1 MKNEVR
7 EHINEIVNDINDLGD
22 KVGTKSGIYKL
33 TKKKLQT
40 KYSLETQSLTEA
52 LIFFESSIAECGLL
66 KVSRTSY
73 ASKELFRAEFREF
86 LTASKYIAIDKFN
99 SNRFLL
105 HNEETDTYEQVSINI
120 SKPKTIVK
128 EVVRQEMITNKK
140 VGKKEARK
148 NLAK

>member
-1 MKNEVR
+1 M
-7 EHINEIVNDINDLGD
+7 
-22 KVGTKSGIYKL
+22 
-33 TKKKLQT
+33 
-40 KYSLETQSLTEA
+40 
-52 LIFFESSIAECGLL
+52 L